1 MNKNKSQRLC
11 FAHETSNTNTAKNG
25 VGFASVKKL
34 AQLELNFD
42 TNENCNATTNDTAKN
57 SLVCATFAKLRQ
69 LQADAVKLALALPD
83 ICKTAC
89 KLRIKST
96 APVLWRVLAKSL
108 FCVDAHKVYYG
119 ANESGAYVYDTERL
133 TLAFCELAP
142 QVKDALK
149 LCILQDDGLHST
161 PFLDRL
167 LSLWSPFCVPNPQLA
182 L

>member
-1 MNKNKSQRLC
+1 MNKNKSQGLR
-11 FAHETSNTNTAKNG
+11 FARQTSNTNTAKNG
-25 VGFASVKKL
+25 VSFASVKKL
-34 AQLELNFD
+34 AQLELNFYA
-42 TNENCNATTNDTAKN
+42 NENCNATTNDTAKN

-83 ICKTAC
+83 IYETAC
-89 KLRIKST
+89 ELRVKST
-96 APVLWRVLAKSL
+96 APVLWRVLAKT
-108 FCVDAHKVYYG
+108 FACVEAHKLYCG
-119 ANESGAYVYDTERL
+119 ANENGTQLYDTEHL

-142 QVKDALK
+142 QIKYALK
-149 LCILQDDGLHST
+149 LCILQDDGLHAT